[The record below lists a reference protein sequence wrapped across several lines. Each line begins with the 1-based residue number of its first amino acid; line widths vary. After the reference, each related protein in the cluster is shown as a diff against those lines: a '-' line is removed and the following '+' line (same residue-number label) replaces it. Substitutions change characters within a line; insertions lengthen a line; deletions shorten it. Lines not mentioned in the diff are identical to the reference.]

1 MDLRQKVDLIK
12 ENVTMLDV
20 LNMCGIQTRGKQED
34 RIPCPIHVGRNKNF
48 SYMER
53 GFHCFKCD
61 AKGDVIKFIELYK
74 NVDFKTAIDLIN
86 NEFGLWDN
94 SRFKH
99 SNRPIQARKR
109 ERQLSDYKELFKALG
124 ERHTAE
130 LNKLLEKKC
139 AERGEGK

>member
-20 LNMCGIQTRGKQED
+20 LNMCGVQTRGKQKD

-61 AKGDVIKFIELYK
+61 AKGDVIRFVELYK
-74 NVDFKTAIDLIN
+74 DVNFKDAVDLIN
-86 NEFGLWDN
+86 NEFKLWND

-99 SNRPIQARKR
+99 SNRTIQARER
-109 ERQLSDYKELFKALG
+109 ERRLSDYKEIFKTLG
-124 ERHTAE
+124 EQHTKE
-130 LNKLLEKKC
+130 LNELLEKKF
-139 AERGEGK
+139 AGKGEEK